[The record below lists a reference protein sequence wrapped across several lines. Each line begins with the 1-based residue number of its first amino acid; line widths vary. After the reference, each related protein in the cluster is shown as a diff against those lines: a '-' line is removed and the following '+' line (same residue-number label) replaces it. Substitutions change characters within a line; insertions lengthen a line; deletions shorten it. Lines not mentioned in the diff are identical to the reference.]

1 MLFAMIAKDA
11 PGALQTRLDTRPA
24 HLDHL
29 NALGKKL
36 VFAGAL
42 LDTDEKPEGSI
53 VIFEAETLA
62 EAEALAAAD
71 PFVPAGVFANYEVKR
86 WRVAIDNMGAGLV

>member
-1 MLFAMIAKDA
+1 MLYAMIAKDA
-11 PGALQTRLDTRPA
+11 PGALQTRLDIRPA

-29 NALGKKL
+29 KSLGKKL

-42 LDTDEKPEGSI
+42 LNAEEQPEGSI

-71 PFVPAGVFANYEVKR
+71 PFVPAGVFASYEVKR
-86 WRVAIDNMGAGLV
+86 WRIAINNTSAEI

>member
-1 MLFAMIAKDA
+1 MLYAMIAKDA
-11 PGALQTRLDTRPA
+11 PGALQTRLDTRPV

-29 NALGKKL
+29 KSLGKKL

-42 LDTDEKPEGSI
+42 LNAEEQPEGSI

-62 EAEALAAAD
+62 EAEAMAAAD
-71 PFVPAGVFANYEVKR
+71 PFVPAGVFASYEVKR
-86 WRVAIDNMGAGLV
+86 WRIAINNTSVEF

>member
-1 MLFAMIAKDA
+1 MLYAMIAKDA

-29 NALGKKL
+29 NSLGKKL

-42 LDTDEKPEGSI
+42 LNTDEQPEGSI
-53 VIFEAETLA
+53 VVFEAADLA

-71 PFVPAGVFANYEVKR
+71 PFVAAGVFAGYEVKR
-86 WRVAIDNMGAGLV
+86 WRIAINTTGVEL

>member
-1 MLFAMIAKDA
+1 MLYAMIAKDA
-11 PGALQTRLDTRPA
+11 PGALQTRLDTRPV

-29 NALGKKL
+29 KSLGKKL

-42 LDTDEKPEGSI
+42 LNADEQPEGSI

-62 EAEALAAAD
+62 EAEAMAAAD
-71 PFVPAGVFANYEVKR
+71 PFVPAGVFASYEVKR
-86 WRVAIDNMGAGLV
+86 WRIAINTTALEF

>member
-1 MLFAMIAKDA
+1 MLYAMIAKDA
-11 PGALQTRLDTRPA
+11 PGALQTRLDTRPV

-29 NALGKKL
+29 KSLGKKL

-42 LDTDEKPEGSI
+42 LNAEEQPEGSI

-62 EAEALAAAD
+62 EAEAMAAAD
-71 PFVPAGVFANYEVKR
+71 PFVPAGVFASYEVKR
-86 WRVAIDNMGAGLV
+86 WRIAINNTAAEF

>member
-1 MLFAMIAKDA
+1 MLYAMIAKDA
-11 PGALQTRLDTRPA
+11 PGALQTRLDTRPV
-24 HLDHL
+24 HLEHL
-29 NALGKKL
+29 KSLGKKL

-42 LDTDEKPEGSI
+42 LNAEEQPEGSI

-71 PFVPAGVFANYEVKR
+71 PFVPAGVFASYEVKR
-86 WRVAIDNMGAGLV
+86 WRIAINNTSLEF

>member
-11 PGALQTRLDTRPA
+11 PDALQKRLDTRPV

-29 NALGKKL
+29 KSLGKKL

-42 LDTDEKPEGSI
+42 LDADEQPEGSI
-53 VIFEAETLA
+53 VVFEAETLA
-62 EAEALAAAD
+62 EAQAMADAD
-71 PFVPAGVFANYEVKR
+71 PFVAAGVFASYEVKR
-86 WRVAIDNMGAGLV
+86 WRIAINTTGVEL

>member
-1 MLFAMIAKDA
+1 MLYAMIAKDA
-11 PGALQTRLDTRPA
+11 PGALQTRLDTRPV

-29 NALGKKL
+29 KSLGKKL

-42 LDTDEKPEGSI
+42 LDAEEQPEGSI

-62 EAEALAAAD
+62 EAEAMAAAD
-71 PFVPAGVFANYEVKR
+71 PFVPAGVFASYEVKR
-86 WRVAIDNMGAGLV
+86 WRIAINNTAAEF

>member
-1 MLFAMIAKDA
+1 MLYAMIAKDA
-11 PGALQTRLDTRPA
+11 PGALQTRLDTRPV
-24 HLDHL
+24 HLEHL
-29 NALGKKL
+29 NSLGKKL

-42 LDTDEKPEGSI
+42 LDAEEQPEGSI

-71 PFVPAGVFANYEVKR
+71 PFVPAGVFASYEVKR
-86 WRVAIDNMGAGLV
+86 WRIAINNTSLEF